1 MGLNMLEFDPNHP
14 EQKTF
19 VVDEMLSIFN
29 KLFDMK
35 VAGGPAFEQYFR
47 NSALLIMDDP
57 ESGST
62 MLEIARVLSDPTFRK
77 MKLEKT
83 SNPIIK
89 QFWQNAEKTTGDQ
102 ALANFVPYIT
112 SKFDNFLNNEYMRPI
127 IAQQKSAF
135 SFREIMDN
143 KKILLVNLSKGR
155 LGDLNSNL
163 LGLIIVGK
171 ILMAALSRVDS
182 LGKNLPSFYLY
193 IDEFQNVT
201 TSSIST
207 IHSEARKYKL
217 SLNIAHQFIA
227 QLDEKIRDSV
237 FGNVGSIAAFRVGA
251 KDAEYLE
258 SQFDPVFDAHD
269 LLNVDNRHAF
279 LRLLIDGRPA
289 RPFSLET
296 LASPAGERALIPH
309 LKKLSALK
317 YGRPRAD
324 VEAEILKKYGL
335 SQR

>member
-1 MGLNMLEFDPNHP
+1 
-14 EQKTF
+14 
-19 VVDEMLSIFN
+19 
-29 KLFDMK
+29 
-35 VAGGPAFEQYFR
+35 
-47 NSALLIMDDP
+47 
-57 ESGST
+57 
-62 MLEIARVLSDPTFRK
+62 
-77 MKLEKT
+77 
-83 SNPIIK
+83 
-89 QFWQNAEKTTGDQ
+89 
-102 ALANFVPYIT
+102 
-112 SKFDNFLNNEYMRPI
+112 
-127 IAQQKSAF
+127 
-135 SFREIMDN
+135 
-143 KKILLVNLSKGR
+143 
-155 LGDLNSNL
+155 
-163 LGLIIVGK
+163 
-171 ILMAALSRVDS
+171 MAALSRVDS
-182 LGKNLPSFYLY
+182 LGKDLPSFYLY

-207 IHSEARKYKL
+207 ILSEARKYKL

-296 LASPAGERALIPH
+296 LASPQGERALIPH
-309 LKKLSALK
+309 LKELSALK

-335 SQR
+335 NS